1 MLGNPKGLLID
12 NKKNLFSYPISEKE
26 SASSTFVLLFLWAVA
41 SVVAVSQMLQAKYI
55 RYRNPSLLLI
65 NSFQA
70 QIWDDTTE
78 FSQSNIEL
86 PLIPS
91 PYLWWGLKS
100 RHLFNFGVNVEGV
113 DPSVI
118 GRGKTGARMAWVVWP
133 GTCYWTYVSPT
144 FTIIFQ
150 MLQVKMEWDKNI

>member
-26 SASSTFVLLFLWAVA
+26 SAFSTFVLLFLWAVA

-91 PYLWWGLKS
+91 PYLWWGFKS
-100 RHLFNFGVNVEGV
+100 RHLFKFWSGCGGSGSICNRQRKDWSENGLSGLAWNMLLNVCQPHFYCYLPDASSEDGV
-113 DPSVI
+113 
-118 GRGKTGARMAWVVWP
+118 R
-133 GTCYWTYVSPT
+133 
-144 FTIIFQ
+144 
-150 MLQVKMEWDKNI
+150 